1 MHTDMA
7 ALLGESS
14 VIRRL
19 DALIW
24 DVESS
29 RDHWREVAAAAAA
42 AGSGGDGAVYD
53 PE

>member
-1 MHTDMA
+1 MHTDMI
-7 ALLGESS
+7 ALVGESS
-14 VIRRL
+14 VIREL

-29 RDHWREVAAAAAA
+29 RDHWREVGAAAAA
-42 AGSGGDGAVYD
+42 AGGGDGAVYD

>member
-7 ALLGESS
+7 ALVGESS

-24 DVESS
+24 EVESS
-29 RDHWREVAAAAAA
+29 RDHWREVGAAAA
-42 AGSGGDGAVYD
+42 AGGGGGDGAVYD